1 MDLANP
7 ACRSPYP
14 VHYAPLPRPLPN
26 GSVLRQFMRLKSIK
40 LAGFKS
46 FVDPTTV
53 MFPGNLCAIVG
64 PNGCG
69 KSNIIDAVRWVMGE
83 SSARQLR
90 GEALTDVIFNGSSA
104 RQPTSLASIE
114 LLFDNA
120 DGRIGG
126 EYAAFSEIVIR
137 RQVSRDAQST
147 YFLNGN
153 RCRRRDI
160 MDVFLGTGFGPRS
173 YSIIE
178 QGMISELV
186 EARPEDLRVFLE
198 EAAGISKYKERRRET
213 ETRIRHTRE
222 NLARLSDLR
231 EELGRQLSHL
241 ERQAEAAQRYQA
253 LFTEAGEVRLELLVL
268 HWRRLGAEIAAEER
282 VVRELEVS
290 LEAALARQRRCE
302 AEGAAEREAQTGANE
317 RFNVVQ
323 GEYYRLGAALARIE
337 QDVEVRV
344 RRGQAL
350 DAELL
355 GLGQRLRG
363 LVGEQDAEATAL
375 AAESAA
381 RATLLPDLAATTAA
395 ADASQARVGDAARV
409 AELARERYE
418 VAAQAWADHQRQVDV
433 AASRVEH
440 LQELVQR
447 LEVRRQGLQSEREN
461 LDPDSHQGAVASLEE
476 RVAAMDA
483 DLLGAGTELARV
495 AALVAAAQATQA
507 RCEAAVAQA
516 SGAFQDAA
524 RESATL
530 AAVQQAA
537 LGRRDNAAVAWFEAA
552 ALVERPRLGEAL
564 AVSTGWER
572 ALETVLGPA
581 LRAAVVDD
589 LDRHAGQLATLAQGE
604 VMLVTGQRPVT
615 ARDRPTLAD
624 HVRWDRALG
633 GLLDGVYTAE
643 DLPDALAQ
651 RALLLAGE
659 SVVTRDGIWLGADW
673 IRTARGEHVE
683 EGILERAQ
691 RLTRLRGETDR
702 RAEEHTQVE
711 QQLGAARRDVRELEM
726 QRSVLQ
732 ARLVEDS
739 RALGVLRADA
749 GMGRVRLDQLRAQRA
764 RLEREHADIVAQV
777 AAERQQAGLHR
788 DEVAALDGRTAEL
801 RDERTAAQLAR
812 EAASAAVV
820 AARDADAA
828 IRDRQHALQLQR
840 QAADARVLAAQTAVA
855 RLALMQTELG
865 ARETVLLQE
874 RVTTGVPLPQLQAAR
889 QQTMAERV
897 RVETELAGVR
907 AEIDAGIQRLRALDE
922 ERAQAMH
929 NGAEVRAALDQ
940 RRLAWQ
946 DLRTRRGGIADQ
958 AGGLGG
964 NVELLSGRLD
974 AAAAADVWETRLAR
988 LEQRIARL
996 GPINLAAIDE
1006 FQTQFERKRYLDEQ
1020 DADLVAAMA
1029 TLENA
1034 IRQIDKET
1042 RTRFKDTFERVNSR
1056 FQELFP
1062 KVFGGG
1068 SAALELTGEDLL
1080 DTGVTLMA
1088 RPPGK
1093 RNASIHLLS
1102 GGEKALTAVALIMS
1116 IFHLNPSPVC
1126 MLDEVDA
1133 PLDDANVERYAELIK
1148 EMSADVQFI
1157 FVTHNKI
1164 AMEMADQLLGVTM
1177 QEPGVS
1183 RLVSVDVERAVALAA
1198 S

>member
-1 MDLANP
+1 
-7 ACRSPYP
+7 
-14 VHYAPLPRPLPN
+14 
-26 GSVLRQFMRLKSIK
+26 MRLKSIK

-53 MFPGNLCAIVG
+53 VFPGNLCAIVG

-104 RQPTSLASIE
+104 RQPTSMASIE
-114 LLFDNA
+114 LLFDNS

-126 EYAAFSEIVIR
+126 EYAAFGEIAIR

-186 EARPEDLRVFLE
+186 EARPEELRVFLE

-222 NLARLSDLR
+222 NLSRLSDLR
-231 EELGRQLSHL
+231 EELGRQLTHL
-241 ERQAEAAQRYQA
+241 ERQAEAAERYQA
-253 LFTEAGEVRLELLVL
+253 LFTEVGQVRLELLVL
-268 HWRRLGAEIAAEER
+268 RWRGLGEDIAREAQ

-290 LEAALARQRRCE
+290 LEAALARQRRSEADME
-302 AEGAAEREAQTGANE
+302 AERAAQTMANE

-323 GEYYRLGAALARIE
+323 GEYYSLGAELARVE
-337 QDVEVRV
+337 QDIELRT

-350 DAELL
+350 
-355 GLGQRLRG
+355 
-363 LVGEQDAEATAL
+363 
-375 AAESAA
+375 S
-381 RATLLPDLAATTAA
+381 
-395 ADASQARVGDAARV
+395 
-409 AELARERYE
+409 AELARLVERLRDLIDQQ
-418 VAAQAWADHQRQVDV
+418 AAASATLAAELAGRALLLPSVDGIADEDAAGQAQLADAVQLADQARARFESATQASADHQRQLDV

-447 LEVRRQGLQSEREN
+447 LEGRRVNLQTEQEQI
-461 LDPDSHQGAVASLEE
+461 DPDAQHGAVTSLEA
-476 RVAAMDA
+476 RVVGMDT
-483 DLLGAGTELARV
+483 DLLRTRQQLAEVNDAVIAIQTLQHQRE
-495 AALVAAAQATQA
+495 QAVVQA
-507 RCEAAVAQA
+507 RNAY
-516 SGAFQDAA
+516 QDAA

-537 LGRRDNAAVAWFEAA
+537 LGRRDNAAIAWFESAG
-552 ALVERPRLGEAL
+552 LVDRARLGEAL
-564 AVSTGWER
+564 SVTSGWER
-572 ALETVLGPA
+572 ALETVLGGA

-589 LDRHAGQLATLAQGE
+589 LDRYAPLLATLARGE
-604 VMLVTGQRPVT
+604 VMLVSGERRPSHAPTST
-615 ARDRPTLAD
+615 APTSKASTSKASTSTASQPTLAE
-624 HVRWDRALG
+624 HVRWDHEIG
-633 GLLDGVYTAE
+633 GLLNGVFIAE
-643 DLPDALAQ
+643 DVQAALAL
-651 RALLLAGE
+651 RASLAAGE
-659 SVVTRDGIWLGADW
+659 SVVTRDGVWVGADW

-683 EGILERAQ
+683 EGILERGQ
-691 RLTRLRGETDR
+691 RVARLRGESDQ
-702 RAEEHTQVE
+702 RAAELDQAE
-711 QQLGAARRDVRELEM
+711 QALAAARRELRDLEM
-726 QRSVLQ
+726 QRGVLQ
-732 ARLVEDS
+732 ETLVEDN
-739 RALGVLRADA
+739 RVLGLLRADA
-749 GMGRVRLDQLRAQRA
+749 SVRRVRLDELRAQRT
-764 RLEREHADIVAQV
+764 RLGREYADIVAQI
-777 AAERQQAGLHR
+777 ATERRQSEQHR
-788 DEVAALDGRTAEL
+788 DEVTQLGAQSTQL
-801 RDERTAAQLAR
+801 RDERAAAL
-812 EAASAAVV
+812 
-820 AARDADAA
+820 AARDTTNAAVTIARDALA
-828 IRDRQHALQLQR
+828 AVRERLHALQLQQ
-840 QAADARVLAAQTAVA
+840 QAADARVLAAETAVA
-855 RLALMQTELG
+855 RLGQTQGELTERQ
-865 ARETVLLQE
+865 AALLQE
-874 RVTTGVPLPQLQAAR
+874 QHSLAAPLPELTQTRQHTLASRAR
-889 QQTMAERV
+889 LETDLAQV
-897 RVETELAGVR
+897 RG
-907 AEIDAGIQRLRALDE
+907 EIDSATQRVRALDE
-922 ERAQAMH
+922 ERGEAMRE
-929 NGAEVRAALDQ
+929 GGETRATLDH

-958 AGGLGG
+958 IGELGG
-964 NVELLSGRLD
+964 NVEVLSGKLD
-974 AAAAADVWETRLAR
+974 ATALPADWETRLTR

-1006 FQTQFERKRYLDEQ
+1006 YKTQFERKSYLDAQ
-1020 DADLVAAMA
+1020 DADLVSAMA

-1034 IRQIDKET
+1034 IRQIDRET
-1042 RTRFKDTFERVNSR
+1042 RARFKDTFEQVNAR
-1056 FQELFP
+1056 FQQLFP

-1068 SAALELTGEDLL
+1068 SASLELTGEDLL

-1133 PLDDANVERYAELIK
+1133 PLDDANVGRYAELIK
-1148 EMSADVQFI
+1148 EMSSDVQFI

-1198 S
+1198 T